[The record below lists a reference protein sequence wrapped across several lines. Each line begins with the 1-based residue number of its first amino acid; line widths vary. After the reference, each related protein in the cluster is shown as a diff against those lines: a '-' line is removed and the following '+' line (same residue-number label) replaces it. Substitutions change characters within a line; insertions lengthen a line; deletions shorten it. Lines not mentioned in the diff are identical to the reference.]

1 MRRGAGRAYH
11 GVEQACR
18 VAELLLLL
26 LLLLL
31 LRRVAHRHSEERR
44 LLRLLLLL
52 TSVPSPGH
60 VHASTHRHTYIH
72 MDT

>member
-26 LLLLL
+26 LLLL
-31 LRRVAHRHSEERR
+31 RRVAHRHSEERR

-52 TSVPSPGH
+52 LTSVPAPGDAH
-60 VHASTHRHTYIH
+60 TSAHRHTYTHI
-72 MDT
+72 DT